1 MVNTNSKQIDQI
13 LSRGLEE
20 VIGKDTLREKMLSGN
35 KVKLYLGIDPTSTE
49 LHIGHMVPLLKLH
62 DFMEL
67 GHEVIFLVGN
77 FTALIGDTSDKE
89 SMRPAITSEDI
100 EKNLIT
106 YQQQASKILDFSK
119 VKIVFNKD
127 WLEPLSFKEIIEL
140 AQEFT
145 LKPFIDRELMAKRL
159 KEEKPIGL
167 HELLYPIM
175 QGYDAYHM
183 DVDLQVG
190 GTDQRFNMLTG
201 RDLQKKRRGKEMAI
215 ITTPLIMGTDG
226 RKMSK
231 SYKNGINI
239 NDSAIDKYG
248 KAMSITDEN
257 IIPYFKLTTRV
268 TDEEIMQIEKDL
280 AQNSN
285 PMDYKKQLALAIT
298 TLYNGKEEAINA
310 QKHFESVVQNNE
322 IPKNIATI
330 NIGTKEISILDLM
343 EQSGLTTSR
352 SASRKL
358 IEQGGVSIDN
368 NKVKNNSEI
377 VKVENSER
385 ILQVGK
391 RKFAKFN
398 NLEPVE
404 R

>member
-1 MVNTNSKQIDQI
+1 
-13 LSRGLEE
+13 
-20 VIGKDTLREKMLSGN
+20 
-35 KVKLYLGIDPTSTE
+35 
-49 LHIGHMVPLLKLH
+49 
-62 DFMEL
+62 
-67 GHEVIFLVGN
+67 
-77 FTALIGDTSDKE
+77 
-89 SMRPAITSEDI
+89 
-100 EKNLIT
+100 
-106 YQQQASKILDFSK
+106 
-119 VKIVFNKD
+119 
-127 WLEPLSFKEIIEL
+127 
-140 AQEFT
+140 
-145 LKPFIDRELMAKRL
+145 
-159 KEEKPIGL
+159 
-167 HELLYPIM
+167 
-175 QGYDAYHM
+175 
-183 DVDLQVG
+183 
-190 GTDQRFNMLTG
+190 
-201 RDLQKKRRGKEMAI
+201 
-215 ITTPLIMGTDG
+215 MGTDG

-268 TDEEIMQIEKDL
+268 TDEEIIQIEKDL